1 MLDVNFI
8 YKGKTINIKCSE
20 NDKMKELIKKFGEM
34 IKLDEDD
41 IDDLVIYNKETP
53 IKKKQVIKD
62 IIKYETI
69 KNISLNVYDID
80 EIPSMNKQVQNEKID
95 NLTEEEQKEQNVY
108 IKQNQLMEEM
118 INNIE
123 NEFKNE
129 TLNHIQKEIL
139 NEEIK

>member
-80 EIPSMNKQVQNEKID
+80 EIPSMNKQAQKEKPD
-95 NLTEEEQKEQNVY
+95 KNLTEEKQKEQKY
-108 IKQNQLMEEM
+108 I
-118 INNIE
+118 
-123 NEFKNE
+123 
-129 TLNHIQKEIL
+129 
-139 NEEIK
+139 